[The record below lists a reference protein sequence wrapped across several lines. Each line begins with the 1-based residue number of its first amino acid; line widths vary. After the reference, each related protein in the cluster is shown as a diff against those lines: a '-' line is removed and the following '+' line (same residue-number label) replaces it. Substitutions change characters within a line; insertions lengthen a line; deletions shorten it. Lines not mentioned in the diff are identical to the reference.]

1 MMRPPVAPQRQLRA
15 VSQLVV
21 ALGILACLAFAVLY
35 SGRIVAGVQARQQL
49 AEMEQQVEQQ
59 RQFQQQVQNWIAQA
73 DDAPAVEAFARDQLN
88 WGHAGDRQVVA
99 LAAPS
104 AASPEIA
111 SPPAPAVVDSPSL
124 PNWRLW
130 WNLLAAPVGRVMP
143 GANQSGG

>member
-1 MMRPPVAPQRQLRA
+1 MMRPPVAPQRQLRT

-59 RQFQQQVQNWIAQA
+59 RQFQQQVQTWIAQA

-88 WGHAGDRQVVA
+88 WGRVGDRQVVA
-99 LAAPS
+99 LTAPS
-104 AASPEIA
+104 AASPQA
-111 SPPAPAVVDSPSL
+111 APAPADIDSPSL

-130 WNLLAAPVGRVMP
+130 WNLIAAPVGR
-143 GANQSGG
+143 ASGSESEGG

>member
-99 LAAPS
+99 LTGPS
-104 AASPEIA
+104 AASPEMA
-111 SPPAPAVVDSPSL
+111 SPAPAVVDSPSL

-130 WNLLAAPVGRVMP
+130 WNLLAAPVSRASISAP
-143 GANQSGG
+143 DGG

>member
-1 MMRPPVAPQRQLRA
+1 MAPQRQLRT

-59 RQFQQQVQNWIAQA
+59 RQFQQQVQTLIAQA

-88 WGHAGDRQVVA
+88 WGRNGDRQVVA
-99 LAAPS
+99 LTVPS
-104 AASPEIA
+104 AASSEMA
-111 SPPAPAVVDSPSL
+111 PPAPAVVDSPSL

-130 WNLLAAPVGRVMP
+130 WNLLAAPVGR
-143 GANQSGG
+143 ASGSEPEGD